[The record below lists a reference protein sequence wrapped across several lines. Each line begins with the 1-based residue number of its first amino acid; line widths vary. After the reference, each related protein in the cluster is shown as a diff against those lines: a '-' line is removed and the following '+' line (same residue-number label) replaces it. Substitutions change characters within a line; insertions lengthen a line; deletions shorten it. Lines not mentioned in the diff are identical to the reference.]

1 MYAKEFTQIETRIEK
16 MKSDGKDEY
25 DIRKMV
31 YKKMLSFVQIQ
42 NNNLLFLLQ
51 NEVLAESKM
60 MGPDCIKRLTAAF
73 EDLKQKLA
81 VII

>member
-42 NNNLLFLLQ
+42 NNNLLFLL
-51 NEVLAESKM
+51 
-60 MGPDCIKRLTAAF
+60 
-73 EDLKQKLA
+73 
-81 VII
+81 